1 MPALKEIY
9 SKPIDRPID
18 GVIKADDDASLRVEL
33 EEYVITG
40 EIATKLEG
48 FLEAY
53 NNYDTANGVWIS
65 GFFGSGKSHLLKML
79 ATLLENQNVDG
90 NPAMSYFEDKL
101 AGIPMLAG
109 GLRKASA
116 IPSKSILF
124 NIDQKAD
131 VISKTDIDALLSVFQ
146 KVFDEMCGYYGKQP
160 HIAQFERDL
169 DTRGQLDSF
178 KAAFESHS
186 SKTWERGR
194 EQALLEKS
202 NIAKAYADVSGGKP
216 EDASDI
222 LTQYRKDT
230 KVSIEDFANTV
241 KAWIE
246 NQEPNFRLNFF
257 VDEIGQYIAD
267 NVKLMTNLQTVAES
281 LNTKC
286 KGQAWIIVTS
296 QQDMASVVGDMTAQ
310 QENDFSKIMAR
321 FANKV
326 PLNSADVA
334 EVIQRRLLSK
344 TDEGEVILG
353 SIFDREENNLKT
365 LFDFTDGS
373 FKYKNFQ
380 GKSHFIAS
388 YPFPAYQYDL
398 FQSAISGLSTHN
410 AFEGKHSSVGERSML
425 GVFQEV
431 AKKLADLDVGELATF
446 DLMFE
451 GIRSALKSA
460 VQQSIQIAERNLD
473 DPFAV
478 RVLKILFLVKY
489 VKEFKPTVRNLQIL
503 LMDKFNANLT
513 EEKRKIEEA
522 LNLLE
527 RNTLI
532 QRNGEVYEFLTNEEK
547 DVENE
552 IKSLEVDP
560 SEVSKE
566 LETLAFDTIIRNRKI
581 KHLDTGN
588 EYHFSRKLDD
598 HLLGREYELAI
609 NIFSPIS
616 AGDNSAEA
624 VRMQSMSREELCVYI
639 GADQH
644 FYRDLTLWK
653 KTDKFIR
660 QARSG
665 SSQPG
670 RDRIV
675 SEKGEQNGRR
685 YKELELRLRKLMA
698 NAQLFVQGAELE
710 IAGEDPQ
717 DRINTGFQVLV
728 DKIFTNLPMLRGV
741 SYSEADI
748 TKAAKPESDLF
759 GDGGDTLTEPEQEV
773 LTYIQRQGKIGVRVN
788 AKSLL
793 DEFNTKPYG
802 WTTNAILCLAASLSA
817 KGKVEARSDSQVLEG
832 DKLGADLRNNRLL
845 ENILLSPQ
853 VEYSAAQIRKIKEM
867 YQEMF
872 DQPCEGTDAR
882 SLGAEWSQGL
892 LNLAA
897 EISTLTAQK
906 PSYPF
911 VQDLEPLS
919 EKLSIIKDKPIKWI
933 MEDLPKLEDELLDA
947 KEDILDP
954 IKNFMGGTQKEIYDN
969 VRDFLR
975 DQDANLAYIDGGDTS
990 TLREAITDPKCY
1002 KGSKVKGLKES
1013 YHSLD
1018 EAVQLKLLEERKAVT
1033 EAVDQ
1038 ALSQITSLDE
1048 FKALTA
1054 DAQKQVE
1061 THGTK
1066 HRDGLDLIKDIA
1078 RLRDIG
1084 AGIKDNLKTDL
1095 LNEIG
1100 KLSAPKPEP
1109 TPLKPA
1115 EDNGDETP
1123 PTPPATPAS
1132 QKPQVKYVKASDV
1145 KPSYAKPYLADAAD
1159 VDEYINEMK
1168 KSLLDEIQK
1177 GNKVTV

>member
-1 MPALKEIY
+1 MPSLKEIY

-18 GVIKADDDASLRVEL
+18 GVIKADDDASLRIEL

-40 EIATKLEG
+40 EIAHKLEG
-48 FLEAY
+48 FLDAY
-53 NNYDTANGVWIS
+53 NNYNTANGVWIS

-79 ATLLENQNVDG
+79 ATLLENREVDS
-90 NPAMSYFEDKL
+90 NKAMSYFEEKI
-101 AGIPMLAG
+101 ANNPMLAG
-109 GLRKASA
+109 GLRKATS
-116 IPSKSILF
+116 IPSRSILF

-160 HIAQFERDL
+160 YIAQFERDL
-169 DTRGQLDSF
+169 DAQGQLETF
-178 KAAFESHS
+178 KEKFHQASGKEWH
-186 SKTWERGR
+186 EGR
-194 EQALLEKS
+194 KIANLPSTQQALSEA
-202 NIAKAYADVSGGKP
+202 IQAATGCDPEYAKGM
-216 EDASDI
+216 
-222 LTQYRKDT
+222 LQNYRKDT

-241 KAWIE
+241 KAWLDK
-246 NQEPNFRLNFF
+246 QEPNFRLNFF

-267 NVKLMTNLQTVAES
+267 NIKLMTNLQTVAES

-296 QQDMASVVGDMTAQ
+296 QQDMASVVGDMTSQ

-353 SIFDREENNLKT
+353 SIFEREENNLKT

-380 GKSHFIAS
+380 GKEHFIAS

-398 FQSAISGLSTHN
+398 FQSSISGLSTHN

-431 AKKLADLDVGELATF
+431 AKKLANLDVGELATF

-460 VQQSIQIAERNLD
+460 VQQSIQIAEKNLD

-503 LMDKFNANLT
+503 LMAKFNANLT

-560 SEVSKE
+560 SEISKQ
-566 LETLAFDTIIRNRKI
+566 LEELAFDTIIRTRKI

-588 EYHFSRKLDD
+588 EYNFSRKLDD
-598 HLLGREYELAI
+598 HLLGREYELSV
-609 NIFSPIS
+609 NVFSPIS
-616 AGDNSAEA
+616 AGDTTAET

-698 NAQLFVQGAELE
+698 NAKLFVQGSELE
-710 IAGEDPQ
+710 INGEDAQ
-717 DRINTGFQVLV
+717 DRIHKGFQVLV
-728 DKIFTNLPMLRGV
+728 DKIYTNLPMLRGV

-748 TKAAKPESDLF
+748 NKAAKPESDLF
-759 GDGGDTLTEPEQEV
+759 GTEGQGLTEPEQEV
-773 LTYIQRQGKIGVRVN
+773 LSYIQRQGNIGVRVN

-793 DEFNTKPYG
+793 DAFGTKPYG
-802 WTTNAILCLAASLSA
+802 WTNNAVLCIAASLSA
-817 KGKVEARSDSQVLEG
+817 KGKVETRSDSDVLEG
-832 DKLGADLRNNRLL
+832 DELAKALQNNRMLD
-845 ENILLSPQ
+845 NILFSPQ

-867 YQEMF
+867 YQELF
-872 DQPCEGTDAR
+872 DAPTEGTDAR
-882 SLGAEWSQGL
+882 SLSAEWTKALSQL
-892 LNLAA
+892 ASQLNTY
-897 EISTLTAQK
+897 IAQK
-906 PSYPF
+906 ASYPF
-911 VQDLEPLS
+911 MKDLEDLS
-919 EKLSIIKDKPIKWI
+919 EKVTAIKDKPVKWM
-933 MEDLPKLEDELLDA
+933 MEDLPKLEDDLLDA

-954 IKNFMGGTQKEIYDN
+954 IKNFMGGAQKGIYDN

-975 DQDANLAYIDGGDTS
+975 DQDANLAYIDNSDTEGLKS
-990 TLREAITDPKCY
+990 AIADPKCY
-1002 KGSKVKGLKES
+1002 KGSKIKDLKDT
-1013 YHSLD
+1013 YHRLD
-1018 EAVQLKLLEERKAVT
+1018 EAVQLKLLEERKSVKQ
-1033 EAVDQ
+1033 AVDDT
-1038 ALSQITSLDE
+1038 LLQITALDE
-1048 FKALTA
+1048 FKALTPDNQSRIEA
-1054 DAQKQVE
+1054 
-1061 THGTK
+1061 HGAK
-1066 HRDGLDLIKDIA
+1066 HKDGVDTVKDIA

-1084 AGIKDNLKTDL
+1084 SGVRDNLKTDL
-1095 LNEIG
+1095 LNEIQ
-1100 KLSAPKPEP
+1100 KLTPAKPSSPPPKDDD
-1109 TPLKPA
+1109 TGLK
-1115 EDNGDETP
+1115 ETP
-1123 PTPPATPAS
+1123 PTPYTAQAT
-1132 QKPQVKYVKASDV
+1132 QTTYVKASDV
-1145 KPSYAKPYLADAAD
+1145 KPTFAKPYLASEDD
-1159 VDEYINEMK
+1159 VDDYINEMK
-1168 KSLLDEIQK
+1168 KSLLAEIHK